1 MAKRANT
8 KKRSTKRITKKRITK
23 KYQRG
28 GGANG
33 GVNGRNNAEAV
44 AAPSGNGNTKINNRT
59 LYEKVIP
66 VYETKYPEYKEKYGN
81 PDLDLFK
88 DDAKLQELFDVF
100 EKRYPDNHYQTMKYV
115 DVLDIILDHMHDH
128 DLTNNIDEYIKGLR
142 NDTVREERK
151 KYEEAQR
158 RINAE
163 VNEAH
168 RAELA
173 NLERIAKRKFGE
185 TNLSNKR
192 QTLKPGESF
201 GQP

>member
-1 MAKRANT
+1 V
-8 KKRSTKRITKKRITK
+8 
-23 KYQRG
+23 
-28 GGANG
+28 NG
-33 GVNGRNNAEAV
+33 GNSGGKNVLNTVYGNGGNNAQAV

-88 DDAKLQELFDVF
+88 DNAKLQELFDVF

-151 KYEEAQR
+151 KYEEVQR
-158 RINAE
+158 RKEAQAAQAAQTQIRDDGIRRGP
-163 VNEAH
+163 VNLYKNPFAYNGPLTTDKY
-168 RAELA
+168 AA
-173 NLERIAKRKFGE
+173 
-185 TNLSNKR
+185 
-192 QTLKPGESF
+192 PW
-201 GQP
+201 